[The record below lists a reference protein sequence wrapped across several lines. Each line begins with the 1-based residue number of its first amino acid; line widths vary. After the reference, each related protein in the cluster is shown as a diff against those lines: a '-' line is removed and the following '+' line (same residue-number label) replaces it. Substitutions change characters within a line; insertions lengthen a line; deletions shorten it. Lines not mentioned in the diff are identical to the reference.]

1 MINQRFDRG
10 FSKIRTLALLKN
22 PVKLTMNKLKME
34 FSVIRQIGQGFK
46 ELFFP
51 DRDLCPVCRRE
62 PSEWG
67 GLGTQCFSRISLIN
81 EPICQKC
88 GRPLRLKSAAA
99 QLCEQCSTSRYYF
112 SQARAVALYEG
123 ALREDLADLKYR
135 YRPELGWAL
144 GLLLVEWVK
153 LHRDFQT
160 FDFIIP
166 IPIHSRKLALRGYN
180 QAELLANPL
189 QRYLGIALKNDIIIR
204 DKFTESQSGL
214 DRTRRFAN
222 INEAF
227 RVVDA
232 RSLAGKKILLVDD
245 ILTTGATASEASRV
259 LLRAGA
265 LEVKVL
271 TLAAGVIDSQWF
283 IDSGMNCG
291 G

>member
-1 MINQRFDRG
+1 
-10 FSKIRTLALLKN
+10 
-22 PVKLTMNKLKME
+22 MNKLKKE
-34 FSVIRQIGQGFK
+34 SNVLRQIGLGFK

-51 DRDLCPVCRRE
+51 DRVLCPVCRQE
-62 PSEWG
+62 PSEGG
-67 GLGTQCFSRISLIN
+67 GLGIYCFSRIAFIA

-88 GRPLRLKSAAA
+88 GRPLRLKSAATE
-99 QLCEQCSTSRYYF
+99 LCEQCSTSRYYF

-123 ALREDLADLKYR
+123 ALRENLADLKYR
-135 YRPELGWAL
+135 YRPDLGWAL

-153 LHRDFQT
+153 LHRDFQK

-166 IPIHSRKLALRGYN
+166 IPIHRQKLVFRGYN

-189 QRYLGIALKNDIIIR
+189 QRYLGIGLKNDIIIR
-204 DKFTESQSGL
+204 DKITESQSGL
-214 DRTRRFAN
+214 DRYQRFAN

-227 RVVDA
+227 RVVDS
-232 RSLAGKKILLVDD
+232 RSLTGKKILLVDD
-245 ILTTGATASEASRV
+245 ILTTGATASEAARV

-265 LEVKVL
+265 REIKVL

-283 IDSGMNCG
+283 IDSKMNRG